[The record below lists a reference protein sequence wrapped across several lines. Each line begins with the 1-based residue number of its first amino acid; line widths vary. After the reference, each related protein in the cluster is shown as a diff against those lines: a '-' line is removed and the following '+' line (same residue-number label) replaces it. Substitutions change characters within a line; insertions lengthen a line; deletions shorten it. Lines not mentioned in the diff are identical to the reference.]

1 VPLGYH
7 RAVRASL
14 TSLGRRLPE
23 LAAEL
28 AHLADLR
35 DRDAPEVLDRARG
48 IADKAVRAICAEQGV
63 EQGDSSAVEILV
75 ARNVIPQ
82 TIADHVRT
90 LEDRELT
97 LVGDAVDAL
106 VGFLEWRVGS
116 RSNIISPRPAPRHPR
131 RGLVIGVLGALVGAG
146 TLISIVAWPH
156 DPPRDTSRDQAAMV
170 RIAGATFEMGSH
182 PEELR
187 AALVMCREVEHRT
200 DCELDNEL
208 LAQEQLRKVV
218 VSTYEL
224 DRDEVTVADYVAWL
238 DREPSPSA
246 TVIALPGIDYT
257 PESRRFS
264 VMPGLDRMPI
274 VGVTWHQARTYCEA
288 RGKRLPTEAEWELA
302 ARGVERRLFPWGSE
316 LPTCTEVIY
325 ARREYAPCDQVGT
338 NGGTEAAPVGT
349 APKDVTPEGVRDL
362 AGNVAEWTADAGGD
376 RPRCAGPC
384 VDPRTEG
391 PPTATRV
398 IRGGT
403 WSGWLGWLRGAAR
416 SAQEPETT
424 RTNIGFRCARGA

>member
-1 VPLGYH
+1 
-7 RAVRASL
+7 VRASL

-23 LAAEL
+23 LTANL
-28 AHLADLR
+28 AHLADLL
-35 DRDAPEVLDRARG
+35 DRDAPEVLDQARR
-48 IADKAVRAICAEQGV
+48 IVDQAVRALCAEQGV
-63 EQGDSSAVEILV
+63 EQGGTSAVEILV

-82 TIADHVRT
+82 TIANHVRT
-90 LEDRELT
+90 LDDRELT

-116 RSNIISPRPAPRHPR
+116 RSDIVSPRPATRHPR
-131 RGLVIGVLGALVGAG
+131 RRLVIGGALVGVG
-146 TLISIVAWPH
+146 TLIAIVAWPR
-156 DPPRDTSRDQAAMV
+156 DAPRDASRDQAAMV

-200 DCELDNEL
+200 DCQLDNEP

-238 DREPSPSA
+238 NREPSPSA
-246 TVIALPGIDYT
+246 TVIALPGIDYA

-264 VMPGLDRMPI
+264 VMPRLDRMPI
-274 VGVTWHQARTYCEA
+274 VGVTWHHARAYCEA
-288 RGKRLPTEAEWELA
+288 AGKRLPTEAEWELA
-302 ARGVERRLFPWGSE
+302 ARGVERRLFPWGSD
-316 LPTCTEVIY
+316 LPTCTEVIF
-325 ARREYAPCDQVGT
+325 ARRESAPCNQVGAH
-338 NGGTEAAPVGT
+338 GGTEAAPVGT

-362 AGNVAEWTADAGGD
+362 GGNVAEWTADAGGD

-403 WSGWLGWLRGAAR
+403 WSGWLGWLRGAGR
-416 SAQEPETT
+416 SALEPETT
-424 RTNIGFRCARGA
+424 QTNIGFRCARGA